1 MADYLIEKLYSDN
14 KALSDYLLSQGQLS
28 FWADVDNNFKKVLLL
43 AVASYL
49 EKQITEILTDFSSQA
64 SSNCDPL
71 VNFVQNKAI
80 KKQYHTFF
88 NWETK
93 NVNNFLGLFGDSFK
107 AQCVS
112 DINTDNNLNDGVK
125 AFLEIGSQRN
135 YLVHENYAA
144 YYLEKTSD
152 EIFELYKKSQAFID
166 YLKRKFTEFI

>member
-28 FWADVDNNFKKVLLL
+28 FRADVDNNFKKVLLL

-49 EKQITEILTDFSSQA
+49 EQQVTEILTDFSSQA

-80 KKQYHTFF
+80 KRQYHTYFD
-88 NWETK
+88 WESK
-93 NVNNFLGLFGDSFK
+93 NVNSFLGLFGDTFK
-107 AQCVS
+107 TQCLS
-112 DINTDNNLNDGVK
+112 EISADGNLNDGIR

-144 YYLEKTSD
+144 YYLEKTAD
-152 EIFELYKKSQAFID
+152 EVFELYKKSQGFIE
-166 YLKRKFTEFI
+166 YLKRKLMEFV